1 MKLNKY
7 FVYLDD
13 GNDVL
18 KIAVP
23 AESESEAEKFCEG
36 NGEIVKIK
44 EITSEVQI
52 AADAVAYALKKGQN
66 FSETEIDLIIRTLTS
81 TGMAE

>member
-1 MKLNKY
+1 MKLKKY

-13 GNDVL
+13 GTDIL

-23 AESESEAEKFCEG
+23 AESKEAAEKFCEG
-36 NGEIVKIK
+36 NGEVIKVKD
-44 EITSEVQI
+44 ITAEVQI
-52 AADAVAYALKKGQN
+52 TADAVAYALKAQN

-81 TGMAE
+81 TGIAE

>member
-1 MKLNKY
+1 MKLKKY

-23 AESESEAEKFCEG
+23 AESEEAAKKFCEG
-36 NGEIVKIK
+36 NGEIVKVK

-52 AADAVAYALKKGQN
+52 EADAVAYALKGQN

-81 TGMAE
+81 TGIAE

>member
-1 MKLNKY
+1 MKLKKY

-13 GNDVL
+13 GNDVF

-23 AESESEAEKFCEG
+23 AESEEAAKKFCEG
-36 NGEIVKIK
+36 NGEIVKVK

-52 AADAVAYALKKGQN
+52 EADAVAYALKKGQN
-66 FSETEIDLIIRTLTS
+66 FSETEIDLIVRTLTS
-81 TGMAE
+81 TGIAE